1 MPVNPDDVSKTEQT
15 EAKPRFAYD
24 DRPVHP
30 APAEDHPLEGLAGR
44 GQTGGT
50 PMGLGLGLSWAIIA
64 VIGVVLLVSLGG
76 YLLSLLR

>member
-1 MPVNPDDVSKTEQT
+1 MPVNSDDAIENEVTESR
-15 EAKPRFAYD
+15 PRFAYD

-44 GQTGGT
+44 GQTGAT
-50 PMGLGLGLSWAIIA
+50 PMGLGMGLSWAIIA
-64 VIGVVLLVSLGG
+64 IIGAVLLVSLGG